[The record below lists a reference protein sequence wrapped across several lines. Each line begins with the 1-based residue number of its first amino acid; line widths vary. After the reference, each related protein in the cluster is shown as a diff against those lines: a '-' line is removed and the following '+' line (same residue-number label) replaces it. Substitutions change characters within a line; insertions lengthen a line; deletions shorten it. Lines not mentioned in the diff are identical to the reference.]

1 MSASRVLLAIKVPAL
16 AAGVVFALAAGAA
29 NGGTT
34 LDRIYRE
41 HNLQA
46 TLPTLPTVDVET
58 LAPPVVAG
66 APWLL
71 WLLLAS
77 IVVVL
82 LTAWLATVDWARL
95 REWRRP
101 RAHVVAAAAGGNGD
115 RSGLDAADAY
125 AREGRYGPAIH
136 ALLLGVLRG
145 LADVQR
151 WPVAATAREIASKHL
166 PTEDL
171 RLLVSAAELA
181 HFAGQ
186 PASEAEYLACRAR
199 ALRLRQSA
207 SRSRE
212 TERAKHGG

>member
-29 NGGTT
+29 SGGTT
-34 LDRIYRE
+34 LDRVYRE

-46 TLPTLPTVDVET
+46 TLPTADSAT

-71 WLLLAS
+71 WLLLAG
-77 IVVVL
+77 VVAVL

-95 REWRRP
+95 REWCRP
-101 RAHVVAAAAGGNGD
+101 RAHVVAAATGGNGG

-151 WPVAATAREIASKHL
+151 WPVAATAREIAAKHL

-207 SRSRE
+207 SRSRG
-212 TERAKHGG
+212 TDRAKHGD